1 MLWLPARR
9 PSLWPAPARRA
20 HYSERVPDI
29 AGGDE
34 RFRNDRGE
42 ADPEVAAALA
52 AYAAGTGSEYAA
64 LLALADTRLL
74 VPVVAVRADE
84 LADADHSD
92 AASSHPDPAARR
104 PAVSGAGG
112 MPVAGEKASEM
123 AMPMIVGRDGRR
135 AVPAFTS
142 AAAVRRWQAS
152 ARPVPVPA
160 IGVWQSAAQES
171 AAVVIDIAGPVPLA
185 VEGARLAALAAG
197 GRPPAMH
204 EDPDAWEQV
213 AAAAAGIAPG
223 IRVRLSEPR
232 GDVDVTLEL
241 APPAG
246 AAVGV
251 PDKIASQIADAVASR
266 LADRLRLGIAVL
278 VRPPA

>member
-1 MLWLPARR
+1 M
-9 PSLWPAPARRA
+9 SG
-20 HYSERVPDI
+20 VPDI

-34 RFRNDRGE
+34 RFRDDRGE
-42 ADPEVAAALA
+42 ADPAIAAALA
-52 AYAAGTGSEYAA
+52 AFAAGTGTEHAA
-64 LLALADTRLL
+64 LLALADCRLL
-74 VPVVAVRADE
+74 VPVVALQADA
-84 LADADHSD
+84 LADSGADSG
-92 AASSHPDPAARR
+92 ASPGPASESARSSS
-104 PAVSGAGG
+104 PAHRVTGAGG
-112 MPVAGEKASEM
+112 LPVTAEKAADM
-123 AMPMIVGRDGRR
+123 AMPLIVGRDGRR

-142 AAAVRRWQAS
+142 AAAVQRWQAG

-160 IGVWQSAAQES
+160 ASVWQSAAQES

-197 GRPPAMH
+197 TRPPALH

-223 IRVRLSEPR
+223 IRIRLSEPH

-246 AAVGV
+246 AAAGV
-251 PDKIASQIADAVASR
+251 PDLIASQIADAVTDR
-266 LADRLRLGIAVL
+266 LAGRLRLGLAVL